1 MLDDTLGSYNDD
13 KLLDL
18 FTSAPQNE
26 STNVGG
32 LFRKTA
38 EEVDGLF
45 FKIDLNG
52 DFSNLTLFR
61 LPHVCWWSF
70 RLGGTF
76 FGTSWG

>member
-1 MLDDTLGSYNDD
+1 MLDDTWGSYNDD

-26 STNVGG
+26 STKVGG

-45 FKIDLNG
+45 FKMDLNG
-52 DFSNLTLFR
+52 DFSNWTLFK
-61 LPHVCWWSF
+61 LPHVC
-70 RLGGTF
+70 
-76 FGTSWG
+76 